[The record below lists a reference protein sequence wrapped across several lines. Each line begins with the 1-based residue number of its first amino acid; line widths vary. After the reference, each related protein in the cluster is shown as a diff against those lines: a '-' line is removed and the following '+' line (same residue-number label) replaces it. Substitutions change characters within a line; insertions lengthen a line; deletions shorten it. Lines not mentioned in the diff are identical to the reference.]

1 MQDLGGVSADR
12 EIDARGLNCPL
23 PVLRTK
29 RALNEMQVGE
39 VVRIRA
45 TDPGSMRDFE
55 AFSRQSG
62 HQLMSAAKA
71 DGEFVFLLRKA
82 K

>member
-1 MQDLGGVSADR
+1 MQDLRGVPADC

-29 RALNEMQVGE
+29 RALNDMHAGQ

-62 HQLMSAAKA
+62 HPLMSAAEA
-71 DGEFVFLLRKA
+71 DGEFVFLLRK